1 MVSCLSSLLVP
12 FGQNTPEGTLQG
24 SQQIPQMD
32 HLGMVWP
39 CELDLSPMQAW
50 SRIRGRE
57 ETQLEASTLQ
67 GFWAPNHVV
76 SVILFGLINFG
87 VGLDLGDVLT

>member
-1 MVSCLSSLLVP
+1 MVSFLSSLLVP

-24 SQQIPQMD
+24 SQQIPQTD

-39 CELDLSPMQAW
+39 CELDVSPMQAW

-57 ETQLEASTLQ
+57 GNPVRSLNSA
-67 GFWAPNHVV
+67 
-76 SVILFGLINFG
+76 GL
-87 VGLDLGDVLT
+87 LGP